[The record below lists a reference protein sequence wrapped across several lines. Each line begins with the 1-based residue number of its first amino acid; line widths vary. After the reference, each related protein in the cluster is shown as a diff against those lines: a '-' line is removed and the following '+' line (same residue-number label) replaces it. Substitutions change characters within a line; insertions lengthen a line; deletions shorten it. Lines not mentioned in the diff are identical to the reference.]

1 MGLGHALTLERR
13 VAASLHAREW
23 TSFKG
28 TAMNHD
34 HRNGAN
40 HAAATRLPEPSRN
53 GDIGGRQPRVETP
66 LPNGD
71 LGADATNAGG
81 PSPSANGANGRDQ
94 HGRFT
99 KGNPGGP
106 GNPFARRTAQMRR
119 ALTMAVSEEDI
130 AAVAAQMLEQAKA
143 GDVAAAK
150 LLLGYVIGQP
160 APVVDP
166 DTLDRQE
173 WAVFQQIPVPA
184 PEVAR
189 LLSDV
194 PVEFACELA
203 RALAPFLRDMAAQKA
218 RTVFTAPDQPTKKQK
233 KRGKRR
239 ASRALAPANRLN
251 WLLRSS

>member
-1 MGLGHALTLERR
+1 
-13 VAASLHAREW
+13 
-23 TSFKG
+23 
-28 TAMNHD
+28 MNND

-40 HAAATRLPEPSRN
+40 HAAATRLPEPSPN
-53 GDIGGRQPRVETP
+53 GAIGGRQPHAVP
-66 LPNGD
+66 PSPNGES
-71 LGADATNAGG
+71 GADATSAGE

-94 HGRFT
+94 RGRFA
-99 KGNPGGP
+99 KGNAGGP

-194 PVEFACELA
+194 PVDFARELA
-203 RALAPFLRDMAAQKA
+203 RALAPFLRDMAAAKA
-218 RTVFTAPDQPTKKQK
+218 RTVFTGPDQPTKKQQ
-233 KRGKRR
+233 KRAKRR
-239 ASRALAPANRLN
+239 ALRPLAPANRLS
-251 WLLRSS
+251 WFFQSP